1 MNCHGKEAQRQG
13 MRVQGEDRFAEMSL
27 EWSRQ
32 TSLRKRIW
40 DEAVREGGKDGSW
53 GRGEG

>member
-1 MNCHGKEAQRQG
+1 